1 MVEEKQNFLEVRA
14 LGEDLAWKVIKLWEA
29 ILLHNI
35 TIILAIFLTLFDA
48 GNLALWQFFG
58 TNFCAIFYSH

>member
-35 TIILAIFLTLFDA
+35 TIILEVPL
-48 GNLALWQFFG
+48 
-58 TNFCAIFYSH
+58 